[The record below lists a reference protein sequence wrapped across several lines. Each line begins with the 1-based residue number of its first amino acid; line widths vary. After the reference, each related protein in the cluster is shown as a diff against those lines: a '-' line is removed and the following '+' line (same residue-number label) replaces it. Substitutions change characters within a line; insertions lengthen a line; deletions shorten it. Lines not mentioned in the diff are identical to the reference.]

1 MNHQHSPT
9 LGHEDRLAELILQYI
24 DAIEMGNPIDRT
36 RFIQSNPEFRNEL
49 EQFFASRDQVEGVAA
64 ALRKTAYSDWDN
76 PFYPSPFGSANP
88 HKPGEAVPPSTANDS
103 LGQLGDFRLMREI
116 GRGGMGIVYEAE
128 QISLQRRIALK
139 VLPFAAAIDAK
150 HVQRFRNEALAAGML
165 NHAHIVPVYSVGNER
180 GVHYY
185 SMQLVDGQSLA
196 SLIAELCQ
204 QKKKNSG
211 PNRVD
216 PGSSG
221 PSDPARKQTIHTD
234 KLPHEQDRVD
244 TIVAG
249 ASETRVLFQK
259 NQSSRPSNQNGEYYR
274 NTAKLMQQAA
284 GALQHAHESGIV
296 HRDIKPANLLVD
308 SGGQI
313 HITDFG
319 LAQIR
324 SQVGLT
330 RTGDTPGTLRY
341 MSPEQAAGKQTI
353 VDHRTDIYSL
363 GATFYELLTLSP
375 IFEGHDVQELLTQV
389 FDSQPKPLRS
399 LDKSIPVELETIILK
414 AINKSPEDR
423 YATAGDLSADLNR
436 YLSNQPILAKRPSA
450 IDRARKWARRHPSAV
465 IASLV
470 ALLFVSTISITAFVL
485 IDGAY
490 HRERLRANEAE
501 AQFQLA
507 RRSIDE
513 LVRVSEE
520 ELAYNPAAESARRHL
535 LTSVLSYYQEF
546 LERSRDTPQ
555 AQEGLEEA
563 SSRVKTIL
571 NGLGAL
577 RAKGQIKLL
586 GKAAVATDLR
596 LSEEQQKKASELLD
610 RVEGLWQETFRD
622 IGTISAAELERRY
635 IEQSRL
641 NEADLKAMLSPTQLQ
656 RLYQLDLQADVA
668 AAFREPEVNARLRIT
683 ENQRDQIR
691 TIEQREM
698 ALWRA
703 NHQPKVPGTRAESP
717 IKDPKPG
724 LTKNAKILE
733 LLTTE
738 QRIAWRELT
747 GTPLNDIQR

>member
-1 MNHQHSPT
+1 
-9 LGHEDRLAELILQYI
+9 
-24 DAIEMGNPIDRT
+24 
-36 RFIQSNPEFRNEL
+36 
-49 EQFFASRDQVEGVAA
+49 
-64 ALRKTAYSDWDN
+64 
-76 PFYPSPFGSANP
+76 
-88 HKPGEAVPPSTANDS
+88 
-103 LGQLGDFRLMREI
+103 
-116 GRGGMGIVYEAE
+116 
-128 QISLQRRIALK
+128 
-139 VLPFAAAIDAK
+139 
-150 HVQRFRNEALAAGML
+150 
-165 NHAHIVPVYSVGNER
+165 
-180 GVHYY
+180 
-185 SMQLVDGQSLA
+185 
-196 SLIAELCQ
+196 
-204 QKKKNSG
+204 
-211 PNRVD
+211 
-216 PGSSG
+216 
-221 PSDPARKQTIHTD
+221 
-234 KLPHEQDRVD
+234 
-244 TIVAG
+244 
-249 ASETRVLFQK
+249 
-259 NQSSRPSNQNGEYYR
+259 
-274 NTAKLMQQAA
+274 MQQAA
-284 GALQHAHESGIV
+284 EALQHAHESGIV

-308 SGGQI
+308 SNGLI

-341 MSPEQAAGKQTI
+341 MSPEQAAGKQAI

-389 FDSQPKPLRS
+389 FDTQPKPLRT

-436 YLSNQPILAKRPSA
+436 YLGNQPILARRPSA

-470 ALLFVSTISITAFVL
+470 ALLFVSSISITAFVL

-501 AQFQLA
+501 AQFRLA

-586 GKAAVATDLR
+586 GKSAVVSDLR
-596 LSEEQQKKASELLD
+596 LGEGQQKKASELLD

-641 NEADLKAMLSPTQLQ
+641 NEADLKAMLTPNQLQ

-668 AAFREPEVNARLRIT
+668 AAFREPEVNARLRLT
-683 ENQRDQIR
+683 EMQRDQIR

-703 NHQPKVPGTRAESP
+703 NHQPKAPGARNDPPTR
-717 IKDPKPG
+717 DPKHG
-724 LTKNAKILE
+724 LTKNEKILE

-747 GTPLNDIQR
+747 GTPLKDIQR